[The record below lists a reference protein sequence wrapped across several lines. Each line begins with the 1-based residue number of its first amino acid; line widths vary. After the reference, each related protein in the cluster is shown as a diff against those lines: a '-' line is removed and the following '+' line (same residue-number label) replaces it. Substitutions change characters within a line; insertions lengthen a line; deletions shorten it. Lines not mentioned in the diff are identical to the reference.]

1 MCCGAPRGRSARQRR
16 AERRHPGGRSAAFQ
30 AASSATTCRQ
40 DAGGPAGW
48 KPALRALRYTAG
60 VQLNV
65 TIDGR
70 PLVGNRTG
78 IGVHTAEIARR
89 LVVEPPPLIASQ
101 AEIVDR
107 QGIEDCRFRV
117 DRAMNGVEWQQF
129 VLPRFVTEGVLW
141 GPHGTLP
148 LTLRVPAVSTIHD
161 FTSITMPAR
170 HRLRTILSFDLFI
183 GPSLAR
189 AARVAA
195 VSRSIAEEAVR
206 GFAVPRRKI
215 EIVPN
220 GVDDFFS
227 PGDGKDDYVLVVGTL
242 EPRKGLDDLLAVWDS
257 LPLPRPRLILCG
269 DAGWKTRIGPREGVD
284 VAGFV
289 DRVRLRELYRRAALF
304 VYPSR
309 FEGFGIPP
317 LEAMA
322 CGTAVVATRTGAIPE
337 FAGDA
342 ALLVDPGDRVALR
355 DAIIRAGAS
364 RSLRDELARRGIER
378 AALYRWDRSARLM
391 TELLAEAARCG

>member
-1 MCCGAPRGRSARQRR
+1 MAAGPPAASGQTSQRCSRLKASARSW
-16 AERRHPGGRSAAFQ
+16 EP
-30 AASSATTCRQ
+30 
-40 DAGGPAGW
+40 
-48 KPALRALRYTAG
+48 ALRYTAF
-60 VQLNV
+60 VHLNV
-65 TIDGR
+65 TIAGR

-89 LVVEPPPLIASQ
+89 LDIVPAPLIASH
-101 AEIVDR
+101 AEIADR
-107 QGIEDCRFRV
+107 HGIENCRFRV
-117 DRAMNGVEWQQF
+117 DHAMNGVEWQQF
-129 VLPRFVTEGVLW
+129 VLPHIVTDGVVW

-148 LTLRVPAVSTIHD
+148 LRLGVPAVATIHD

-170 HRLRTILSFDLFI
+170 HRLKTILSYDLFI

-189 AARVAA
+189 AARIAA
-195 VSRSIAEEAVR
+195 VSHSIAEEAVR

-227 PGDGKDDYVLVVGTL
+227 PGGEKDEYVLFVGTL

-257 LPLPRPRLILCG
+257 LPAPRPRLILCG
-269 DAGWKTRIGPREGVD
+269 DAGWKTRLAPREGVD
-284 VAGFV
+284 VIGFV
-289 DRVRLRELYRRAALF
+289 DRTRLRDLYRRASLF

-337 FAGDA
+337 FAADA
-342 ALLVDPGDRVALR
+342 ALLVDPGDRTALR
-355 DAIIRAGAS
+355 KAIA
-364 RSLRDELARRGIER
+364 RSLANRGLRDELAARGVQR
-378 AALYRWDRSARLM
+378 ASLYRWDRSARLM
-391 TELLAEAARCG
+391 TELLAEAARCA